1 MTNHCH
7 YRLWLAGMIGTIAAV
22 GAGAGAIAA
31 SPSLTDLPGVG
42 VPVVETAIGSDLTAD
57 QRTEI
62 LTRHN
67 AARAAVGVE
76 PLVWSAELASDAQA
90 WADHLAANDL
100 FEHDASIRGQQGE
113 NLAAS
118 FGYANPIDIGVGS
131 WIDER
136 NYNYVPGVTLSEAM
150 SRATGVIGHY
160 TQIVWRDTT
169 QLGCGLATGRDG
181 MSKLVC
187 RYNPPGNN
195 LRQVPY

>member
-1 MTNHCH
+1 VAFHSSLQQIITCLI
-7 YRLWLAGMIGTIAAV
+7 RPKILA
-22 GAGAGAIAA
+22 
-31 SPSLTDLPGVG
+31 
-42 VPVVETAIGSDLTAD
+42 
-57 QRTEI
+57 
-62 LTRHN
+62 RHD
-67 AARAAVGVE
+67 ATRAAVGVWSHWR
-76 PLVWSAELASDAQA
+76 WSAELASDAQA
-90 WADHLAANDL
+90 WADYLAANDR
-100 FEHDASIRGQQGE
+100 FEHAASIRGQQGE

>member
-1 MTNHCH
+1 VVFHSSLQQIITCLI
-7 YRLWLAGMIGTIAAV
+7 RPKILALHDAT
-22 GAGAGAIAA
+22 
-31 SPSLTDLPGVG
+31 
-42 VPVVETAIGSDLTAD
+42 
-57 QRTEI
+57 RT
-62 LTRHN
+62 
-67 AARAAVGVE
+67 AVGVE
-76 PLVWSAELASDAQA
+76 SLRWSAELASDAQA
-90 WADHLAANDL
+90 WADYLAANDR